1 MQTGISESLPIY
13 QKVHIHMI
21 NALLSFLACVA
32 VGALVGGTGVYMV
45 VSGDATPLHSYHR
58 SNVQPQDLAVL
69 ARWSGLGAV
78 MLGVGIILLS
88 LPLLAKTR
96 PLPGWARGMLP
107 VVLGGAFLIIGAVV
121 ITGSIVYYNGAIVA
135 S

>member
-1 MQTGISESLPIY
+1 
-13 QKVHIHMI
+13 MI
-21 NALLSFLACVA
+21 NALLSFLVCVA
-32 VGALVGGTGVYMV
+32 VGALVRLTGVYMV
-45 VSGDATPLHSYHR
+45 ISGDATPLHSYHR

-96 PLPGWARGMLP
+96 FFPGWARGMLP
-107 VVLGGAFLIIGAVV
+107 VVLGGASLVIGAVMTTV
-121 ITGSIVYYNGAIVA
+121 SIVYYNGAIVVP
-135 S
+135 